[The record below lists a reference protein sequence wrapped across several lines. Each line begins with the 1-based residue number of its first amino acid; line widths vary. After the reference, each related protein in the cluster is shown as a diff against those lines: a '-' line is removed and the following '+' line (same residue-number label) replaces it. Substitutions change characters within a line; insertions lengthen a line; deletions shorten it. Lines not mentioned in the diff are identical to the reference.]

1 MARGYRAILELEGAG
16 SAVQIADRIFHEWA
30 HRKYPRTG
38 SSVRVECDEEG
49 IYRFGELTSRRGE
62 RTEVIATKM
71 TETSEDNHY
80 ERQLLEMVERTSDG
94 KQWTMRVYAMHATKE
109 SNYDQVV
116 WIEVTPPRKGEWDA
130 KPPAL
135 VRDLITEGHCRDR
148 GMPLSDSL
156 QSVIDEE
163 QVEQLI
169 SWIRD
174 DRRRASVVVA
184 APLTDGERFG
194 STRSGIPVER
204 HPTFPDKG
212 FPWVRILLSPHAR
225 GIP

>member
-30 HRKYPRTG
+30 HKKYPRTG

-49 IYRFGELTSRRGE
+49 IYRFGDLTSRRGE
-62 RTEVIATKM
+62 RAEVIVTKM

-116 WIEVTPPRKGEWDA
+116 WIEVSPPRKGGVGREA
-130 KPPAL
+130 ACPGP
-135 VRDLITEGHCRDR
+135 RSYHR
-148 GMPLSDSL
+148 GPL
-156 QSVIDEE
+156 
-163 QVEQLI
+163 
-169 SWIRD
+169 
-174 DRRRASVVVA
+174 
-184 APLTDGERFG
+184 P
-194 STRSGIPVER
+194 
-204 HPTFPDKG
+204 
-212 FPWVRILLSPHAR
+212 
-225 GIP
+225 